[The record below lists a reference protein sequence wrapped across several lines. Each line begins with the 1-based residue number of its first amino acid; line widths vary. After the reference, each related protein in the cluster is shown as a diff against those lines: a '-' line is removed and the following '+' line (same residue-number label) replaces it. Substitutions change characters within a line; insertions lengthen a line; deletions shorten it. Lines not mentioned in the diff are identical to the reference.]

1 MVQQA
6 EHPHEPGR
14 STDADVAE
22 TAFLHDR
29 DTGEHDALVVRAVT
43 IGKPRQE
50 LYDFWRDFRNLA
62 AFMENV
68 ERVDVLDGRRSHWV
82 VKAPGGRTVEFL
94 TDSGVFSRGH
104 VDFGSRV
111 LAENLPALTG
121 RVLDL
126 GCGYGFLGLAAK
138 LLHPGIG
145 ELVLCDVN
153 TRALGLARRN
163 AERLGL
169 PATILESDGFAAVEG
184 RFDAILTNPPV
195 RAGKAVFQVEYR
207 QRPKDFCAQANRLG
221 LSSIKKAGDFSLR
234 ADPWVPC
241 R

>member
-82 VKAPGGRTVEFL
+82 VKAPGGRTVEW
-94 TDSGVFSRGH
+94 DSLITEDEPGRRIAWRSADGADVDNSGH
-104 VDFGSRV
+104 VEFRDAPTDHGTEVRV
-111 LAENLPALTG
+111 RISYDPPGGKLGQALAKAFQKEPN
-121 RVLDL
+121 VQ
-126 GCGYGFLGLAAK
+126 
-138 LLHPGIG
+138 
-145 ELVLCDVN
+145 
-153 TRALGLARRN
+153 ARRDLR
-163 AERLGL
+163 RLKALMETGEI
-169 PATILESDGFAAVEG
+169 PTARAPDAAPRG
-184 RFDAILTNPPV
+184 NFIGTS
-195 RAGKAVFQVEYR
+195 
-207 QRPKDFCAQANRLG
+207 KDE
-221 LSSIKKAGDFSLR
+221 D
-234 ADPWVPC
+234 
-241 R
+241 